1 MMQALTDQKRW
12 ITGTLAGLVLGTSLV
27 GVAMKTQ
34 AQEEV
39 QPEQDEQEQV
49 MSKEEQAKQAQ
60 ANALDLVTKIT
71 EAQRSYYEENGEFK
85 VVIDEIAEDLDLTLP
100 SSFNYAIRTSFQG
113 AYIYVLPAKTPIA
126 DQLKAYVGGA
136 FIKSPEKDLENK
148 EEKKEIVTIICETT
162 ETGRRRPTDP
172 QIARAKELSSTAEL
186 SLSCGDSTVPAPK
199 SNQE

>member
-1 MMQALTDQKRW
+1 MQSLTNQQRW
-12 ITGTLAGLVLGTSLV
+12 ITGTLASLLLGTSVV

-39 QPEQDEQEQV
+39 KPEQDQQEQV

-60 ANALDLVTKIT
+60 AKALDVVTKMT
-71 EAQRSYYEENGEFK
+71 EAQSSYYEKNGEFQ
-85 VVIDEIAEDLDLTLP
+85 VVIEEIAKDLDLNLP

-136 FIKSPEKDLENK
+136 FIKSPQKNSENQDQ
-148 EEKKEIVTIICETT
+148 KKEIVTIICETT
-162 ETGRRRPTDP
+162 ETGRRRPADP
-172 QIARAKELSSTAEL
+172 QIAKAKELSSTTEL
-186 SLSCGDSTVPAPK
+186 SLTCADSTVPAPK
-199 SNQE
+199 SNQK